1 MCHLCRQEVLYDRDL
16 VLGRDVNSVFP
27 NQAKEEKKAKLDN
40 ISKALGLD
48 KSRFISASE
57 V

>member
-1 MCHLCRQEVLYDRDL
+1 MYDREQ

-27 NQAKEEKKAKLDN
+27 TKAKEEKAAKMDDL
-40 ISKALGLD
+40 SKALGLD

-57 V
+57 VLLLLS